1 MSPDPFKAKVY
12 LREGCPF
19 SFKFLL
25 FVTEA
30 GIRDQLELIR
40 CNPDAPDFPAV
51 KARLESC
58 LHKPATFPTVEIE
71 PGRYLSD
78 SDALIEYYAA
88 RNGIARDRL
97 PALAFYLDTVLPQLR
112 RLHETEAT
120 PQAQGR
126 PPPRAVTPRA

>member
-1 MSPDPFKAKVY
+1 MGPDPFKAKAY

-40 CNPDAPDFPAV
+40 CDPGGPDFPTIRSKLQAG
-51 KARLESC
+51 

-78 SDALIEYYAA
+78 SDALIKYYAA
-88 RNGIARDRL
+88 RNGVEVSRL
-97 PALAFYLDTVLPQLR
+97 PALSFYIGTIFPQLL
-112 RLHETEAT
+112 RLHETDA
-120 PQAQGR
+120 A
-126 PPPRAVTPRA
+126 

>member
-1 MSPDPFKAKVY
+1 MGRDPFKAKAY

-40 CNPDAPDFPAV
+40 CDPGAPDFQTIKSKLQAG
-51 KARLESC
+51 
-58 LHKPATFPTVEIE
+58 LHKAAAFPTVEVE

-78 SDALIEYYAA
+78 SDALIKYYAT
-88 RNGIARDRL
+88 RNGIEVSRL
-97 PALAFYLDTVLPQLR
+97 PALSFYIETIFPQLL
-112 RLHETEAT
+112 RLHESDAT
-120 PQAQGR
+120 
-126 PPPRAVTPRA
+126 